1 MATVT
6 EASAPSP
13 LRRAARTAPIVA
25 CAALVAALAGASEG
39 CASATPNTE
48 PGPVVA
54 GPAPSSGTA
63 AEAYFPL
70 VDGHIHQF
78 RTTRYGDAP
87 EAERGLLVLKASRST
102 ADEGALTGPAGK
114 RRIHYRAD
122 GVESVSPEGRR
133 GYVLHLPLES
143 GSSWNGEHGGTTRI
157 VASELRVTVEAGSYE
172 RCFQTLEERGG
183 DKPLR
188 ITTTFCPGVGITA
201 LEASGGG
208 AVERAELS
216 YYGPP
221 IDLGPAG
228 LRRVE

>member
-1 MATVT
+1 MVTVAEMRAAWSRRRATR
-6 EASAPSP
+6 AA
-13 LRRAARTAPIVA
+13 RRAALA
-25 CAALVAALAGASEG
+25 AALASLGIG
-39 CASATPNTE
+39 CASATPSSE
-48 PGPVVA
+48 PGPA
-54 GPAPSSGTA
+54 ASGPAPSSGTA
-63 AEAYFPL
+63 TEAYFPL

-87 EAERGLLVLKASRST
+87 EAEQGLLVLKASRSSN
-102 ADEGALTGPAGK
+102 DEGALTGPAGK
-114 RRIHYRAD
+114 RRFFYRTD
-122 GVESVSPEGRR
+122 GIESLSPEGRR
-133 GYVLHLPLES
+133 GHVLHLPLES

-188 ITTTFCPGVGITA
+188 VTTTFCPGVGITA
-201 LEASGGG
+201 LEASSGA

-216 YYGPP
+216 YAGPP

>member
-1 MATVT
+1 MAMVAEAFGAASLARPAS
-6 EASAPSP
+6 EAS
-13 LRRAARTAPIVA
+13 RAS
-25 CAALVAALAGASEG
+25 LLAALAIVSLS
-39 CASATPNTE
+39 CASATPSSE
-48 PGPVVA
+48 PGPQLA
-54 GPAPSSGTA
+54 APALTSDTA

-87 EAERGLLVLKASRST
+87 EAEQGLLVLKASRS
-102 ADEGALTGPAGK
+102 AASEGALTGPAG
-114 RRIHYRAD
+114 RRQIFYRAD
-122 GVESVSPEGRR
+122 GIESVSPEGRR

-143 GSSWNGEHGGTTRI
+143 GATWNGEHGGTTRI
-157 VASELRVTVEAGSYE
+157 VASELRVTVEAGSYD

-183 DKPLR
+183 DRPLR

-201 LEASGGG
+201 LEVSSG
-208 AVERAELS
+208 AEVERAELS
-216 YYGPP
+216 YVGPP